1 MSESCA
7 NSCGV
12 RVSDEFDDCV
22 NEWEAE
28 EVEGSSDVTI
38 SLVLKIIFK

>member
-22 NEWEAE
+22 NEWEVDEWDAN

-38 SLVLKIIFK
+38 F

>member
-22 NEWEAE
+22 NEWEVDE
-28 EVEGSSDVTI
+28 WDTNEVEGSSDVTI
-38 SLVLKIIFK
+38 F